1 FLINWSEFY
10 RSFGHHFAKVKLPLY
25 DFDRIEHWCG
35 DKNKLKDA
43 PLPKGWCFQIQWQ
56 NEPCDKSNRKLRG
69 NRWLLIGPRHLADGF
84 KAQGLEII
92 YEDEEYS
99 RDKLEGII
107 FAE

>member
-1 FLINWSEFY
+1 M
-10 RSFGHHFAKVKLPLY
+10 
-25 DFDRIEHWCG
+25 
-35 DKNKLKDA
+35 KDA
-43 PLPKGWCFQIQWQ
+43 PLPKDWCFQIQWQ

-84 KAQGLEII
+84 KAQGLEIV

-107 FAE
+107 FAESLHLAPPDIEANIDFQKKP